1 MLVRI
6 AALADYASVSQ
17 GDKLNIMGIFSN
29 IMARSEPIVHAQ
41 MHLVVQFEFDS
52 TEAGKKDA
60 RIRLMDAEGHEVL
73 SLGGEITVAHVPHGQ
88 TSTVNQI
95 IALNNVNFPRFGR
108 YEFRVLLNG
117 RLEATVPVTVQR
129 VPEQEPPRLVA

>member
-117 RLEATVPVTVQR
+117 RLEATIPVTVQR
-129 VPEQEPPRLVA
+129 VQEQEPPRLVA